1 MSIKTNVDLKA
12 AFEGR
17 EVKAPAQAGDLPA
30 RIREDAP
37 TPALRPGGSWKQRA
51 AAIDQAVR
59 EARDAA
65 KAKKEWAAR
74 IKPRHRRSM
83 GMAFRMSAKQEDE

>member
-17 EVKAPAQAGDLPA
+17 EVKVPERSGDVPE
-30 RIREDAP
+30 RIRQDAP
-37 TPALRPGGSWKQRA
+37 KPALQPGGSWKARA
-51 AAIDQAVR
+51 VGIDQAVR

-65 KAKKEWAAR
+65 KAKREWAAR

-83 GMAFRMSAKQEDE
+83 GMAFRMSAAGED